1 MRSFGQNTICFSL
14 KKIDGKTDQKNYK
27 NARRRM
33 PISDFIAATTTL
45 AFMLSILRMTR
56 EQCVEIVN
64 SFDTNDVASALEA
77 HGGNHFFIFSLGI
90 IYIRAKAIKS
100 FPIRLAELLS
110 HHVHHTSQG
119 SQEFLQFLNQVF
131 EENRDNL
138 PRSLWG
144 MCANAS
150 PSDLT
155 SFLRNLNSS
164 PLLVFHWLQM
174 AIRERKQI
182 VKEFFQILERI
193 KKDPTGYED
202 VIRTLIAHKSQ
213 LLFHDIIGCIAVT
226 IDTGVVFNLLLI
238 FEINWDFTFA
248 ELDLVRKFLKKRP
261 INASFLIGPPG
272 YMSAQCSRYLIGQIM
287 NLPRL
292 LDATGRLTENKL
304 LHPPNVA
311 SIHEFVYFTDHHL
324 ERIFRNN
331 HILFITILIPGKYS
345 IADVFIFF
353 HNIFLM
359 KHPELFSRMMDA
371 LKEYGNKLSEDDIK
385 SLPQVLRKIS
395 SDRRDAAHFWL
406 AFMCIERKETIRCL
420 NDHIVLLR
428 AILKRGSAQVIN
440 VTPASPATFHEIV
453 RKLREC
459 LPDFVLN
466 LMAHLVMWKTGQ
478 TPHAAQLLPVIQNEL
493 ASGAVMAFLRANSHE
508 LPYMLQLMM
517 LSNTIDELW
526 VNMELVME
534 YAGLR
539 AQQAPPNDANFAIM
553 LEEIFR
559 IFDEVFKKFS
569 IKITD
574 FNERIYAL
582 LPKNPNSIF
591 DAFIHDERFEYLTRG
606 VRDGLKVS
614 KLEAQCN
621 VHLATMPPDST
632 LADAQSDLGIIL
644 VDCRICTSHAT
655 PEFSCMFPC
664 GHATCLG
671 CFESIKKRAPVAC
684 PDCRA
689 IISFCVSIDTLGIRV
704 RQQPAVGQSAAAGG
718 GCASMPPPA
727 KKSKG
732 E

>member
-1 MRSFGQNTICFSL
+1 
-14 KKIDGKTDQKNYK
+14 
-27 NARRRM
+27 M
-33 PISDFIAATTTL
+33 PISDFFASATTL
-45 AFMLSILRMTR
+45 AFLQIILRMTR
-56 EQCVEIVN
+56 EQCVAFVN
-64 SFDTNDVASALEA
+64 SLDTNELASALET

-100 FPIRLAELLS
+100 FPIHLAELLS
-110 HHVHHTSQG
+110 HHVHHISQG

-131 EENRDNL
+131 EENRENL

-155 SFLRNLNSS
+155 SFLKNRNSS

-174 AIRERKQI
+174 VIRERKQI

-193 KKDPTGYED
+193 KKDPTGFED
-202 VIRTLIAHKSQ
+202 VIRILIANKSQ
-213 LLFHDIIGCIAVT
+213 LLFHDKIGCIAVI
-226 IDTGVVFNLLLI
+226 IDTGVVFNLLLL

-248 ELDLVRKFLKKRP
+248 ELALVRNFLTRRP
-261 INASFLIGPPG
+261 INASFLTGPPG
-272 YMSAQCSRYLIGQIM
+272 YMSAQCSFYLIGQIM

-292 LDATGRLTENKL
+292 LDATGRLTEAVL
-304 LHPPNVA
+304 LQPANVA
-311 SIHEFVYFTDHHL
+311 SIHEYVYFTDHHL
-324 ERIFRNN
+324 EIIFRNQ
-331 HILFITILIPGKYS
+331 ILFNTILIPGKYS

-371 LKEYGNKLSEDDIK
+371 LKEYGNKLTVEDIK

-395 SDRRDAAHFWL
+395 SDRRDAAYFWL
-406 AFMCIERKETIRCL
+406 AFMCIERKEIIRCL

-428 AILKRGSAQVIN
+428 AILNRGSAKIIN
-440 VTPASPATFHEIV
+440 VTPSSPATFHEIV

-478 TPHAAQLLPVIQNEL
+478 TPHAAQLLPVIQNEP

-508 LPYMLQLMM
+508 LPYMLQLLM
-517 LSNTIDELW
+517 LSNTINELW
-526 VNMELVME
+526 VNMAPVME
-534 YAGLR
+534 YAGLQ
-539 AQQAPPNDANFAIM
+539 AQQAPPNDADFVIM
-553 LEEIFR
+553 REEIFF

-569 IKITD
+569 IKMTH
-574 FNERIYAL
+574 FNEHIYAL
-582 LPKNPNSIF
+582 LPKDPSIF
-591 DAFIHDERFEYLTRG
+591 DAFIHDQRFEDLVRG
-606 VRDGLKVS
+606 IHDDLKVS

-621 VHLATMPPDST
+621 AHLATMPPGST
-632 LADAQSDLGIIL
+632 LADAQHALGVIL
-644 VDCRICTSHAT
+644 LNCKICMSRTT
-655 PEFSCMFPC
+655 PGFSCMFPC
-664 GHATCLG
+664 GHTTCRG
-671 CFESIKKRAPVAC
+671 CFERIKRQLPVVC

-689 IISFCVSIDTLGIRV
+689 KIPFCVSMDTLGIRF
-704 RQQPAVGQSAAAGG
+704 RQQPAAGQAAAAG
-718 GCASMPPPA
+718 GCASMPQPPA
-727 KKSKG
+727 KKSKS